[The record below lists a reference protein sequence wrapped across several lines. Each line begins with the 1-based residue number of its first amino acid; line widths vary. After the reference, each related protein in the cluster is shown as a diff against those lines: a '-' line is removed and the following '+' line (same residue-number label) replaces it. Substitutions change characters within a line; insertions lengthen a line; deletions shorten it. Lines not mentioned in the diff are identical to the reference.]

1 MAEEIFLN
9 LNPDDLDKCTLVN
22 GRWEN
27 IINNPSFL
35 VKKFIQLGIF
45 KKFGSEWKKAVQSL
59 NEGEDYGVLT
69 EHLNVI
75 LKDAV
80 FCHHK
85 YCNGSYSDYS
95 YSNFHYDIH
104 PIHWAVTTRCPKIFE
119 LLATSTECSNLLDG
133 KGRTPIHMAAS
144 RGYVDV
150 IKVLIPLTENPNTP
164 NDGGTTP
171 IFEAAKNG
179 HTEVIELLAPLTDNP
194 NAPDSQGKTPID
206 VACEGYSAFTGIQER
221 EKSRRREDIIRFLK
235 SQQYNV

>member
-85 YCNGSYSDYS
+85 YSDYS

-133 KGRTPIHMAAS
+133 RGRTPIHMAAS

-164 NDGGTTP
+164 NDGGRTP
-171 IFEAAKNG
+171 IFEAAKYG
-179 HTEVIELLAPLTDNP
+179 HSEVIKLLAPLTDNP
-194 NAPDSQGKTPID
+194 NAPTPRGITPIII
-206 VACEGYSAFTGIQER
+206 ACEGYSDDNIQ
-221 EKSRRREDIIRFLK
+221 EKSRRREQIVRILRSLWI
-235 SQQYNV
+235 